1 MRNLENNKFN
11 QIKPIVRK
19 RGRYFRYVRGEQWTR
34 TNDETSLEMIS
45 YRSIF
50 VQFRDNVE
58 IFPII
63 LRLILN
69 NVSIR
74 CQLSIDIFTHRW
86 QLGAR
91 ASQHSTTCAAD
102 IYYLLRTSLKFIW
115 ISSSR
120 CTQNQ
125 SALDNM
131 MLMIKSSWVVLSK
144 EVKKNQQWSKRQK

>member
-1 MRNLENNKFN
+1 MTSQAQLSPWGLGAASAVSDALQHRYHICNKPLLILQTLFPCFKRFSPTLSNCFLEMRNRENNKFN

-34 TNDETSLEMIS
+34 TNDEASLEMIS

-74 CQLSIDIFTHRW
+74 CQLSIDIFTHR
-86 QLGAR
+86 
-91 ASQHSTTCAAD
+91 
-102 IYYLLRTSLKFIW
+102 
-115 ISSSR
+115 
-120 CTQNQ
+120 
-125 SALDNM
+125 
-131 MLMIKSSWVVLSK
+131 
-144 EVKKNQQWSKRQK
+144 